1 MYILYVHTISA
12 IFTQVQV
19 LAYALPPL
27 LDDCERFDEKV
38 KAHLKCSMF
47 LRLLCC
53 CTVKWEHVLQYI
65 GSPWRKTCIFH
76 RAATALSLWPR
87 ISILYKQHSVIS
99 SRLECKT
106 GNLTFTD
113 HLLLC
118 VNHANRILHYTLT
131 LLEER
136 CQWFFLSQIKSIIS
150 DTESYSYLNNL
161 FDFSC
166 VFESAQ
172 YLNQIVPPNTFFP
185 LF

>member
-1 MYILYVHTISA
+1 MYIEFSA
-12 IFTQVQV
+12 IFTRVQV
-19 LAYALPPL
+19 LEYALPPL
-27 LDDCERFDEKV
+27 LDDFERFDEKV
-38 KAHLKCSMF
+38 KAHLKCSML
-47 LRLLCC
+47 LRVLCC
-53 CTVKWEHVLQYI
+53 CTVKWEPRRQHVLQYI
-65 GSPWRKTCIFH
+65 GTAWRKMCIFH

-99 SRLECKT
+99 PRLERKT

-113 HLLLC
+113 HLSLC

-131 LLEER
+131 RLEER

-150 DTESYSYLNNL
+150 DTELHRYLNNL
-161 FDFSC
+161 FDFGC

-172 YLNQIVPPNTFFP
+172 YLNQIGPPNAFFP